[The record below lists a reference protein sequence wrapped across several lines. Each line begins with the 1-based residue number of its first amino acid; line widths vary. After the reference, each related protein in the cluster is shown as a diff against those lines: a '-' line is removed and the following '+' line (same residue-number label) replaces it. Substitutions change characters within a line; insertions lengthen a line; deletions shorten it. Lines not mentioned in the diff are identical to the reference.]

1 MASTK
6 QVLLNIDAGEYD
18 DEPAE
23 LYAIAHFV
31 SVACGGHAG
40 DARSME
46 RVLRACKACGTR
58 VGAHPS
64 YDDRDGFGRRELA
77 VGAAVVAESVQR
89 QCRALQ
95 AVAAR
100 VGIPVAYVKPHGA
113 LYHAANRDRML
124 AHAVLDAAATALA
137 DESVTFVG
145 PPGGELERWA
155 TAVRRRFAREGF
167 ADRGERPDGTLVPRG
182 EVGALV
188 VDPEA
193 ARLQARRLLVSGRF
207 DTLCVHGDTPGA
219 VSIARAV
226 REELDGSGR
235 AGPARELS

>member
-1 MASTK
+1 MR
-6 QVLLNIDAGEYD
+6 QVLLNIDAGELE

-23 LYAIAHFV
+23 LYAIAHLV
-31 SVACGGHAG
+31 NVACGGHAG

-46 RVLRACKACGTR
+46 RVLRVCKACGTR

-64 YDDRDGFGRRELA
+64 YEDRDGFGRRELA
-77 VGAAVVAESVQR
+77 VGIAAVSEAVQR

-100 VGIPVAYVKPHGA
+100 VGIPIAFVKPHGA
-113 LYHAANRDRML
+113 LYHAANRDRLL
-124 AHAVLDAAATALA
+124 ANAVYEAAATAFA

-145 PPGGELERWA
+145 PPGGELDRSA
-155 TAVRRRFAREGF
+155 TAAHRRFAREGF
-167 ADRGERPDGTLVPRG
+167 ADRGLRPDGSLVPRG
-182 EVGALV
+182 DPGALV
-188 VDPEA
+188 VDPDL
-193 ARLQARRLLVSGRF
+193 ARAQARRLIASGRF

-219 VSIARAV
+219 VPIARAV
-226 REELDGSGR
+226 REELDASGR